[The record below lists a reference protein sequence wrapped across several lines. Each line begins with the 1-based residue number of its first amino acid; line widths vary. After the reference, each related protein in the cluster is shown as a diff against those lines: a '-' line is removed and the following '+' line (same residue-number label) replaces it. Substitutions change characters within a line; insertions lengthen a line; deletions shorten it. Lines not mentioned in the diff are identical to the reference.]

1 MRFRR
6 WGGLLAITLV
16 LAGRLTAPAHAQ
28 NALCPT
34 SFAGQAGILFQGS
47 SCTNSVTGAYSNS
60 ALASESLSQFTQS
73 SSDDTTKATMGAI
86 SDRRKAEA
94 QPCPE
99 GLIRINGA
107 CAPSTTASR
116 FAPEDPPN
124 SAWTSMPTTMLSIGP
139 TMPLVT
145 KAPAFEPTARVAVW
159 TQAYGEYQRLN
170 GQSPGLGEF
179 SVLGLNAKSASWAGG
194 LLGGADATFR
204 NVASAGDGLIVGAL
218 AGYESSQ
225 VSVSTASISSN
236 SSTPNGSSTMKA
248 QLSGPVTGL
257 YASYFNGRFSA
268 DLAFQV
274 EFYDL
279 NLSFNDLLGFQANPG
294 ANFPATSVPFSG
306 SGSTWLNIYTASGN
320 VNYEIPID
328 KISWVEPT
336 VGLAY
341 AILSYGPGAD
351 QFALADGSVTR
362 LQAGARFGV
371 EGAWDGMRMTTI
383 VTGLLWD
390 NVSVAGG
397 VFANAANPLILAD
410 QGKLRA
416 EGIVALNFYQPN
428 GVSYLLLVDV
438 QGGEGLFA
446 VGAKAGVR
454 AAW

>member
-1 MRFRR
+1 MVGHHALSALGWLVGNYVGAGGQADRPPRTPRMRFAR
-6 WGGLLAITLV
+6 
-16 LAGRLTAPAHAQ
+16 Q
-28 NALCPT
+28 ALQGKPV
-34 SFAGQAGILFQGS
+34 LFQGS
-47 SCTNSVTGAYSNS
+47 SGTNSVTGAYSNS

-73 SSDDTTKATMGAI
+73 SSEDTTKATMGAI

-294 ANFPATSVPFSG
+294 ANFPATPAPFSG
-306 SGSTWLNIYTASGN
+306 SG
-320 VNYEIPID
+320 
-328 KISWVEPT
+328 
-336 VGLAY
+336 
-341 AILSYGPGAD
+341 
-351 QFALADGSVTR
+351 
-362 LQAGARFGV
+362 
-371 EGAWDGMRMTTI
+371 
-383 VTGLLWD
+383 
-390 NVSVAGG
+390 
-397 VFANAANPLILAD
+397 
-410 QGKLRA
+410 
-416 EGIVALNFYQPN
+416 
-428 GVSYLLLVDV
+428 VDV
-438 QGGEGLFA
+438 AQHLHRKRKREL
-446 VGAKAGVR
+446 R
-454 AAW
+454 NTH